1 MADWCYT
8 FSHSAS
14 LLLTVFLYEL
24 EGGAFM
30 IKKTWAA
37 FCLAFSLAAA
47 SPVVSLADTAEQG
60 GDHDGKLRRIS
71 FRMAP
76 RLTAEMGTILRF

>member
-1 MADWCYT
+1 
-8 FSHSAS
+8 
-14 LLLTVFLYEL
+14 
-24 EGGAFM
+24 M

-76 RLTAEMGTILRF
+76 D